1 MLQKINTGI
10 FSNTYSGSSGGFVR
24 ARKTQFTKIVKSTKI
39 SKYLWISVKEN
50 NWVVNEMREKEQ
62 KNHTKVK
69 YFKKANILKGGKKLL
84 IK

>member
-1 MLQKINTGI
+1 MFSFLFSVALNVLQKINTGI

-50 NWVVNEMREKEQ
+50 NW
-62 KNHTKVK
+62 
-69 YFKKANILKGGKKLL
+69 GGK
-84 IK
+84 